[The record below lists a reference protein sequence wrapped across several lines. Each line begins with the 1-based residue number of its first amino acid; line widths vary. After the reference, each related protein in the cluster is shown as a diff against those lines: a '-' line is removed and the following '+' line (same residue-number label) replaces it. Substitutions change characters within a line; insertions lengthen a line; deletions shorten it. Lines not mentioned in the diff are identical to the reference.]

1 MINTDRPFLGRGWG
15 FPPTF
20 DGTTHEVGMV
30 DEEQDIRES
39 LFILLSTLRGERVM
53 VPEYGAGLQ
62 EQVFDRADTTTL
74 TYLKGQVAEAILF
87 FEPRIRTEAIV
98 IDAGHHLDGRILIEL
113 SYQIKSTN
121 SRSNMVFPF
130 YAREGTDI
138 RLP

>member
-1 MINTDRPFLGRGWG
+1 
-15 FPPTF
+15 
-20 DGTTHEVGMV
+20 MV
-30 DEEQDIRES
+30 DEEKDIRES

-53 VPEYGAGLQ
+53 VPEYGAGLE

-74 TYLKGQVAEAILF
+74 TYLKSQVAEAILF

-98 IDAGHHLDGRILIEL
+98 IDAGDQLDGRILIEL
-113 SYQIKSTN
+113 SYRIKSTN